1 MIFTTGYLVA
11 QAILVLAT
19 IASIIIVF
27 HER

>member
-11 QAILVLAT
+11 QAILALVTLVG
-19 IASIIIVF
+19 IIIVF